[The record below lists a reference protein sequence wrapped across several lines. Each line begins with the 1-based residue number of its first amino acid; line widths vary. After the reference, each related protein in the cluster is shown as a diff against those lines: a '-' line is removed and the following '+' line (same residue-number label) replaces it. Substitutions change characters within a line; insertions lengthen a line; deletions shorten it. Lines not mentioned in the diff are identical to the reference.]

1 MKTFKIKTANRI
13 YKNNGQH
20 AEYLIRLMFG
30 ENTKADNRKG
40 GADITINGKTYQ
52 IKSARATVCHGETL
66 ANIRAEY
73 AVDGFIF
80 ADIETLTA
88 YEMTVAE
95 FETFAETF
103 AEKTRESNGKNGGG
117 AKMRLNRQMTA
128 QREWLAVRVA

>member
-1 MKTFKIKTANRI
+1 MKTFEIKTANRI

-30 ENTKADNRKG
+30 ENAKADNRKG

-80 ADIETLTA
+80 ADLETLTA

-103 AEKTRESNGKNGGG
+103 AEKTHESNGKNGG
-117 AKMRLNRQMTA
+117 AVKMRLNRKFTE
-128 QREWLAVRVA
+128 QRAYLERRVA